1 MDAHVAALNA
11 RDDEALFLTMHTPH
25 VRISTAGIAI
35 YPTLDDLR
43 TSYLREFSE
52 RAGSDWDH
60 TVFES
65 KDVIH
70 SSENKAHVFLQFTR
84 YDNSGNNIGTFRSLW
99 IRIRKEGRGEHKLD
113 QASRRDYTRRYGR
126 KSVGRRSRE
135 WLGEVA
141 PEARLLPVAGGILS

>member
-1 MDAHVAALNA
+1 MENRRPEFEQGPLDAMDAHVAALNA
-11 RDDEALFLTMHTPH
+11 RDDEALFRTMHTPH

-43 TSYLREFSE
+43 KSYRQEFSE
-52 RAGSDWDH
+52 RAGADWDH

-84 YDNSGNNIGTFRSLW
+84 YDASGNNIGTFRSLW
-99 IRIRKEGRGEHKLD
+99 IMTLKDGRWGA
-113 QASRRDYTRRYGR
+113 QA
-126 KSVGRRSRE
+126 RSSF
-135 WLGEVA
+135 A
-141 PEARLLPVAGGILS
+141 P

>member
-1 MDAHVAALNA
+1 MMENRRPEFEQGPLDAMDAHVAALNA
-11 RDDEALFLTMHTPH
+11 RDDEALFRTMHTPH

-43 TSYLREFSE
+43 RSYRQEFSE
-52 RAGSDWDH
+52 RAGADWGH

-84 YDNSGNNIGTFRSLW
+84 AT
-99 IRIRKEGRGEHKLD
+99 
-113 QASRRDYTRRYGR
+113 TRRGTTSGPTGR
-126 KSVGRRSRE
+126 CGS
-135 WLGEVA
+135 
-141 PEARLLPVAGGILS
+141 

>member
-1 MDAHVAALNA
+1 MENRRPEFEQGPLDAMDAYVAALNA
-11 RDDEALFLTMHTPH
+11 RDDEALFRTMHTPH

-43 TSYLREFSE
+43 NSYLKEFSE
-52 RAGSDWDH
+52 RAGADWGH

-84 YDNSGNNIGTFRSLW
+84 YDTSGNNIGTFRSLW
-99 IRIRKEGRGEHKLD
+99 IMTREDGRWGA
-113 QASRRDYTRRYGR
+113 QA
-126 KSVGRRSRE
+126 RSSF
-135 WLGEVA
+135 A
-141 PEARLLPVAGGILS
+141 P

>member
-25 VRISTAGIAI
+25 VRISTPGIAI

-52 RAGSDWDH
+52 RVGSDWDH

-84 YDNSGNNIGTFRSLW
+84 YDNSGNNIGTFRFLW
-99 IRIRKEGRGEHKLD
+99 IMIRKDGPWGA
-113 QASRRDYTRRYGR
+113 Q
-126 KSVGRRSRE
+126 
-135 WLGEVA
+135 
-141 PEARLLPVAGGILS
+141 ARLSFAP